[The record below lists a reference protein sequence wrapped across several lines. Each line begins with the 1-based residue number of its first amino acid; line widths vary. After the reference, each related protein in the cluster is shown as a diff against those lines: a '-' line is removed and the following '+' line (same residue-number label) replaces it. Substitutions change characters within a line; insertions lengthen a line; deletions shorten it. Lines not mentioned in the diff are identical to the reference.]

1 MLFFSCCSAHLRIAA
16 VVVRTT
22 ADILDV
28 LAGRW
33 VNIYTLFTGW
43 EVRILKNCTR
53 GLENNACR
61 RAPSA
66 AFSSPRSQFFTQTDR
81 PWEWTCLFFP
91 LSQITFMIFGLF
103 HTHSHRARITVT
115 VVKGRK
121 IRTPLRSQWILQ
133 DWLPCSQKTKKH
145 NLVNQSC
152 FHFKTL
158 HSAPYLSYCSFH
170 LQIVLTSKEVFQ
182 YTTVIKVKDYNH
194 ELNGGVF
201 ANSIGLVISVN

>member
-1 MLFFSCCSAHLRIAA
+1 MPVA
-16 VVVRTT
+16 VRQAQHFQVRGHSFLPKRT
-22 ADILDV
+22 DP
-28 LAGRW
+28 
-33 VNIYTLFTGW
+33 
-43 EVRILKNCTR
+43 
-53 GLENNACR
+53 EN
-61 RAPSA
+61 
-66 AFSSPRSQFFTQTDR
+66 
-81 PWEWTCLFFP
+81 ELVYFFP
-91 LSQITFMIFGLF
+91 FLKSLLWFLVFS
-103 HTHSHRARITVT
+103 THAHRARITVT